1 MSSNR
6 NALQIKLADQIRAK
20 FEISPEIYQA
30 FCKIDRAEFVKI
42 VRDAYTLNPQPI
54 SENQWI
60 SSPLTVAKMTQ
71 YLELA
76 GADSVLEIGCGSGY
90 QSAILSKI
98 VRRVFAVERIEKL
111 VDESKIHF
119 KNLGILNVHVL
130 HADGNFGWEKY
141 APYDRILI
149 SAAKESVSEKLFSQ
163 LRENGFLIAP
173 IKFQNGQKIVKFQKR
188 RLFIKEEILDDCEFV
203 PLLNGK
209 F

>member
-1 MSSNR
+1 MSSNHS
-6 NALQIKLADQIRAK
+6 ALQIKLADQIREK
-20 FEISPEIYQA
+20 LEISPEIYRA
-30 FCKIDRAEFVKI
+30 FCEIDRAEFVKI

-54 SENQWI
+54 SADQWI

-76 GADSVLEIGCGSGY
+76 GVLEIGCGSGY